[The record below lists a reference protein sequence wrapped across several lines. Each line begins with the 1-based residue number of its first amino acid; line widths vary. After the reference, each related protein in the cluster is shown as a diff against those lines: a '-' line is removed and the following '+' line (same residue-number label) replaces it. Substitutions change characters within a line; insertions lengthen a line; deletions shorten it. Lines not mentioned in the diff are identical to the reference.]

1 MKLSKVKKNLLA
13 QSTVLLILVL
23 TLLAGFGLTQFALDE
38 SDLNSSVRNMSEVCD
53 NPNYDCE
60 QKICRPDY
68 SEHVCEP
75 NQSDPFSGQTMNERI
90 DCMEKYDS
98 AANLSDCVNNIT
110 K

>member
-1 MKLSKVKKNLLA
+1 MTQSVALLVFIFVVVVGLGLS
-13 QSTVLLILVL
+13 
-23 TLLAGFGLTQFALDE
+23 QFALDE
-38 SDLNSSVRNMSEVCD
+38 SHLNSSVQNMSEVCD

-75 NQSDPFSGQTMNERI
+75 NQSDPFSGHTMDERVE
-90 DCMEKYDS
+90 CMEKYDS